1 MSETAGFSPE
11 SSVGAT
17 RLFDGEPFS
26 PSIYNPYMTHDSPAS
41 IAELAA
47 AVPDGAKLAI
57 PNENCG
63 IAMAATRELVRRGA
77 RNLHLVT
84 VPVAGLQA
92 DILIGAGCVSV
103 IETSGV
109 TLGEYGTG
117 PRFAAAVREGRV
129 RVLDATCPAIYAA
142 LQAGEKGIPFMPLR
156 GLLGTDVLKNR
167 REWTV
172 IDNPFRAIG
181 VGEDPIVLLPAIRP
195 DTALFHAPLAD
206 RQGNVF
212 VGRKRE
218 LLTMAHAARQTLVT
232 VEEIGEAGLFD
243 DPALAAGVVPAIYVT
258 RIALARR
265 GAWPLALTDRYGADE
280 QMLAR
285 YAELART
292 EQGFADFLHEWL
304 ASDPVALA
312 A

>member
-1 MSETAGFSPE
+1 MAK
-11 SSVGAT
+11 
-17 RLFDGEPFS
+17 RD
-26 PSIYNPYMTHDSPAS
+26 YNCIMANDLPVS
-41 IAELAA
+41 IAQLAA

-63 IAMAATRELVRRGA
+63 IAMAATRELVRRGI

-103 IETSGV
+103 IETSAV
-109 TLGEYGTG
+109 TLGEFGTG

-129 RVLDATCPAIYAA
+129 RVLDATCPAIHAA
-142 LQAGEKGIPFMPLR
+142 LQAGEKGLPFMPLR
-156 GLLGTDVLKNR
+156 GLLGTDVLRNR
-167 REWTV
+167 PEWKV
-172 IDNPFRAIG
+172 IDNPCRAADG
-181 VGEDPIVLLPAIRP
+181 GEDPIVLLPAIRP

-212 VGRKRE
+212 IGRKRE

-232 VEEIGEAGLFD
+232 VEEIGEANLFD
-243 DPALAAGVVPAIYVT
+243 DPELAAGVVPAIYVT
-258 RIALARR
+258 RVAVARR
-265 GAWPLALTDRYGADE
+265 GARPLALTGRYGPDE

-285 YAELART
+285 YAKLARS
-292 EQGFADFLHEWL
+292 EQGFADFVREWL
-304 ASDPVALA
+304 ACDPIALTA
-312 A
+312 